1 MPGRLVVLDRDGVIN
16 KDSRDFIKA
25 PDEWVPL
32 AGSLDAIAR
41 LTRAGYTVAVA
52 SNQSGLA
59 RGLFDKPTLGAIHD
73 RMLAAVAAAGGRIDR
88 VEVCPHGPD
97 EGCDCR
103 KPAPGLLLRLGR
115 HYGIDLRG
123 VACIGDSERDLV
135 AASAVGA
142 RPILVRTGNGKR
154 TEELL
159 LERGES
165 VEVYD
170 DLLAAAVQLIGEGA
184 QS

>member
-16 KDSRDFIKA
+16 RESREFIKA

-32 AGSLDAIAR
+32 AGSLEAIAR
-41 LTRAGYTVAVA
+41 LTRAGFTVAVA

-73 RMLAAVAAAGGRIDR
+73 KMLAAVAAAGGRIDR

-97 EGCDCR
+97 DGCDCR

-115 HYGIDLRG
+115 GYGIDLRG

-135 AASAVGA
+135 AARAVGA
-142 RPILVRTGNGKR
+142 RAILVRTGNGRR

-159 LERGES
+159 LQRGES
-165 VEVYD
+165 VEVYE
-170 DLLAAAVQLIGEGA
+170 DLFAAAEHLIGEVA
-184 QS
+184 PA